1 MRATAFGAI
10 LLAATTAALP
20 AIAETMTVP
29 GPEGPLEGEALIVP
43 DSNTGVIIV
52 PSSGPTDRDGNSPAG
67 MRTDTYRLLAEGLA
81 KAGVSSL
88 RIDKRGMFSSSAA
101 VTDPNAVTIE
111 GYAKDLSA
119 WHDAFAARLGTECVY
134 IAGHS
139 EGGLVALAAAADGMP
154 ACGMVLLAAPGR
166 PIGTLMREQF
176 RTNPANGPY
185 LEELDSLVGRLE
197 RGELTDAGDISPVLQ
212 PLFSDGLQKYMIQ
225 LFAYD
230 PAELARGVT
239 LPTLV
244 VQGDRDLQVSVDDAR
259 LLAEHLPDCE
269 GMVIEGMTHML
280 KDDVPGSPT
289 ATYQDPALPLAPG
302 VISSIVRFV
311 EVAAPR

>member
-1 MRATAFGAI
+1 MISSLAT
-10 LLAATTAALP
+10 
-20 AIAETMTVP
+20 AETMTIP
-29 GPEGPLEGEALIVP
+29 GPDGPLAGEALIVP
-43 DSNTGVIIV
+43 DAKAGVIIV
-52 PSSGPTDRDGNSPAG
+52 PGSGPTDRDGNSPMG
-67 MRTDTYRLLAEGLA
+67 MKSDSYRLLAEGLA
-81 KAGVSSL
+81 EAGVSSL

-101 VTDPNAVTIE
+101 VADPNAVTIE
-111 GYAKDLSA
+111 GYAKDLRA
-119 WHDAFAARLGTECVY
+119 WHDAFAARLGAECVY

-154 ACGMVLLAAPGR
+154 ACGIVLLAAPGR

-176 RTNPANGPY
+176 RTNSANGPY

-230 PAELARGVT
+230 PAELARGLT
-239 LPTLV
+239 LPALV

-259 LLAEHLPDCE
+259 LLAEHLPDSE
-269 GMVIEGMTHML
+269 GVVIEGMTHML
-280 KDDVPGSPT
+280 KDDVPGAPM

-302 VISSIVRFV
+302 VIPSIVRFV
-311 EVAAPR
+311 RDAAPR